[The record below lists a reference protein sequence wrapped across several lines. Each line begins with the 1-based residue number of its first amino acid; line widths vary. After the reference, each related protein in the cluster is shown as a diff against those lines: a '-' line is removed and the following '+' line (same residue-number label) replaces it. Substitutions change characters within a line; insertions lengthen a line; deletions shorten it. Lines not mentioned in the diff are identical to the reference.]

1 MYRQNKLKEELD
13 NLRKENRRLEIEN
26 VALRRRTNTLLAELH
41 NIRLEM
47 QNRYLMDELIKEK
60 TLEPRI
66 IKLDNEVE
74 ECQKD

>member
-26 VALRRRTNTLLAELH
+26 VSLRRRTNTLLAELH

-47 QNRYLMDELIKEK
+47 QNRDLMDELIKEK